1 MSTTYRKSENQYF
14 VNPYNFIP
22 LSAKGCSRKPIE
34 KYLEDASFTGWID
47 CELETR
53 SPLFIPNTSMPVQ
66 EKDKLKIYDFASRR
80 DLSKMSFEDI
90 EKSIPELPYIPGS
103 EIRGAIRTA
112 YEAFTRSCMS
122 VLDQEAKLSKRY
134 PGPRKPG
141 VLEKTED
148 ANGSPVYRLYL
159 DCERIGIGAYSLYRK
174 GHHQD
179 VFSRELEDLQRK
191 GYEGKWV
198 RCKVGG
204 WYFNKR
210 GNRCFRTAVSA
221 PVPAKAGE
229 GDGILHLG
237 APFQRKHHESM
248 IIINDIHKY
257 DDVSP
262 ETWNNFK
269 ETLNYYKKAQQGK
282 KGSYKHIDPD
292 KQEIFAVYY
301 MKRPGSGKDYY
312 LSPAQ
317 IGRETYFNSI
327 GDLVKRSG
335 GGNFQPCDGKVGYCP
350 ACALFG
356 TLGKDRSVSGRVR
369 FSDAD
374 LIDKQPAEDLFLPWE
389 PLEELASP
397 KPAAAEFY
405 LKRPRPSASK
415 NIPYWNYDYYVD
427 NWNKKEYHDYK
438 PGIRGRKF
446 YWHGVHRVSR
456 DKLYGKCPTEWR
468 DKDSDSKLTRRVAVR
483 PLKEGVKFKFRVYYD
498 RISEKELQTLLW
510 VLTVGGNDNS
520 VERGHK
526 LGMGKPL
533 GLGSVKI
540 VPKRIIER
548 KIAPVSCE
556 YLLDDRGPLPAAFD
570 ISTTLFDDDHDQLD
584 YIKKIM
590 ELKPGFKRGAEVE
603 YPCLSNKK
611 ENTESFKWFVGN
623 RQVPMKPDI
632 DQELADIRQPEMKK
646 VEEIEERY
654 TRERR

>member
-1 MSTTYRKSENQYF
+1 MPITYRKSEDQYF

-34 KYLEDASFTGWID
+34 DYLADASLTGWID

-53 SPLFIPNTSMPVQ
+53 SPLFIPNTSMPAQ
-66 EKDKLKIYDFASRR
+66 DKDKLKIYDFASRR

-90 EKSIPELPYIPGS
+90 EKSTPEFPYIPGS

-159 DCERIGIGAYSLYRK
+159 DCERIGIPAYRFNDDKRNYTGVDFTDALNK
-174 GHHQD
+174 
-179 VFSRELEDLQRK
+179 LQK
-191 GYEGKWV
+191 EEHEGKWV
-198 RCKVGG
+198 QCKVDG
-204 WYFNKR
+204 WYLKR
-210 GNRCFRTAVSA
+210 NIKCFRTAVSA
-221 PVPAKAGE
+221 PVPAKACE
-229 GDGILHLG
+229 GNGILHLG
-237 APFQRKHHESM
+237 APFQGKHHESM
-248 IIINDIHKY
+248 IIINDKHNY
-257 DDVSP
+257 VDVSH

-269 ETLNYYKKAQQGK
+269 ETLKYYKK
-282 KGSYKHIDPD
+282 KGSYEHIDPD
-292 KQEIFAVYY
+292 NGEQRTFAVYY
-301 MKRPGSGKDYY
+301 MKRPGNGKDYY

-335 GGNFQPCDGKVGYCP
+335 GGDFQPCDGKSGYCP

-374 LIDKQPAEDLFLPWE
+374 LIDKRPAEDLFLPWE

-405 LKRPRPSASK
+405 LKRPRSSASK

-438 PGIRGRKF
+438 LEIRGRKF

-468 DKDSDSKLTRRVAVR
+468 DKDSDGKLTRRVAVR

-510 VLTVGGNDNS
+510 VLTVGGNDDD

-548 KIAPVSCE
+548 KFAPVSCE
-556 YLLDDRGPLPAAFD
+556 YRLDDRRPLPAAFD
-570 ISTTLFDDDHDQLD
+570 ISTTLFDDDSTQLE

-590 ELKPGFKRGAEVE
+590 ELKPGFKRGAGVE

-632 DQELADIRQPEMKK
+632 DQELADIMNPEMKK
-646 VEEIEERY
+646 IEEHN